1 MLLKAVKFK
10 HMHATGKEVR
20 VTMQVT
26 FRLFALFVQ
35 RRVKRVIF
43 VAFKVG
49 VKHLSF
55 GSRPYTLPRFSEV
68 VSGAKK

>member
-1 MLLKAVKFK
+1 MLSKAVKFK
-10 HMHATGKEVR
+10 HMLAIGKEAR
-20 VTMQVT
+20 ATMQAT
-26 FRLFALFVQ
+26 FRPFALFVQ

-55 GSRPYTLPRFSEV
+55 GSHPYTFPRFSEV
-68 VSGAKK
+68 V